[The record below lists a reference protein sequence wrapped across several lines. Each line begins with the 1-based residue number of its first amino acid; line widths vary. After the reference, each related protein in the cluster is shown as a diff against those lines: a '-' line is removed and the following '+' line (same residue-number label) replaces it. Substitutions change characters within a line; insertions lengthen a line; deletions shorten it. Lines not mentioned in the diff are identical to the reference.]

1 MLNWLGSTT
10 GNLGGSWSG
19 KRSAPTARE
28 LVEQQL
34 EERRLRDIRNVN
46 RAVTAVLGVSG
57 AVLLVA
63 GWGTHAIG
71 PVLLWAIASI
81 AAGGAVGFLFGIPRA
96 GGSASRAGSPGGRA
110 QSAAS
115 SADADATSGSPTS
128 PGAAAASGA
137 ATSAAGAE
145 LRPNTNLEE
154 VSDWL
159 TKIIVGL
166 GLVHLQDL
174 QGLVAAT
181 AANAAAALSANP
193 TATQT
198 SIATALIVG
207 FAIEGF
213 FLGYIYTRMFLQV
226 AFARSDSDLR
236 GASRDALD
244 RLVESAPLEKVESD
258 GSGAASLPSHAQRVL
273 AEQVERLASSDPRA
287 AIEKM
292 DALAR
297 EYERTRS
304 SMASGVE
311 RTQRMTDIVG
321 RMTVVALGAESQL
334 ERLTASANPGD
345 RLAAVVI
352 LKLRFNMKY
361 VEWLAQ
367 RLVDDVPFIGFQAA
381 SALLAASRLLGGAER
396 EALRTAVAKAQQV
409 LVDKQ
414 WNNDPPRDGLISQIL
429 GTADVEHPAAQAT
442 KTGSASS

>member
-10 GNLGGSWSG
+10 GNLGGSWGG
-19 KRSAPTARE
+19 KRSAPTAHE

-57 AVLLVA
+57 AVLLLA

-96 GGSASRAGSPGGRA
+96 GGSAARAGDTGGKA
-110 QSAAS
+110 QGLAP
-115 SADADATSGSPTS
+115 SADAAAGA
-128 PGAAAASGA
+128 PGAAGTVVAGGA
-137 ATSAAGAE
+137 PNSANGE

-174 QGLVAAT
+174 QGIVAAT
-181 AANAAAALSANP
+181 AANAAASLSANP
-193 TATQT
+193 TASQT
-198 SIATALIVG
+198 SLATALIVG

-244 RLVESAPLEKVESD
+244 RLLESAPVEKVDSEESE
-258 GSGAASLPSHAQRVL
+258 AASLPSNEQRVL

-304 SMASGVE
+304 SMASGRE
-311 RTQRMTDIVG
+311 RTRRMTDIVSQ
-321 RMTVVALGAESQL
+321 MTVVALGAESQL
-334 ERLTASANPGD
+334 ERLTASAMPGD

-352 LKLRFNMKY
+352 LKLRFNIKY
-361 VEWLAQ
+361 AEWLAQ

-381 SALLAASRLLGGAER
+381 SALLAASRLLGGVELDT
-396 EALRTAVAKAQQV
+396 LRTAVAKAQQV
-409 LVDKQ
+409 LVDKK
-414 WNNDPPRDGLISQIL
+414 WNNDPPRDRLISQIL
-429 GTADVEHPAAQAT
+429 GTAEVSDSAT
-442 KTGSASS
+442 QETTTRSATR

>member
-28 LVEQQL
+28 LIEQQL
-34 EERRLRDIRNVN
+34 EDRRLRDIRNVN
-46 RAVTAVLGVSG
+46 RAVTSVLGVSG
-57 AVLLVA
+57 AVLLLA

-96 GGSASRAGSPGGRA
+96 GGAVNQGGKTHSVA
-110 QSAAS
+110 P
-115 SADADATSGSPTS
+115 SADADAATGSSTVPS
-128 PGAAAASGA
+128 AAATGGAPNSG
-137 ATSAAGAE
+137 GAE

-174 QGLVAAT
+174 QGIVAAT
-181 AANAAAALSANP
+181 AANAAASLSANP

-236 GASRDALD
+236 GASRDALEK
-244 RLVESAPLEKVESD
+244 LVESAPAQNLD
-258 GSGAASLPSHAQRVL
+258 ASGAASLPSHEQRAL
-273 AEQVERLASSDPRA
+273 AEQVEQLAISAPRA

-304 SMASGVE
+304 SMASGSE

-321 RMTVVALGAESQL
+321 QMTVVALGAESQL

-381 SALLAASRLLGGAER
+381 SALLAASRVLGRAEQDT
-396 EALRTAVAKAQQV
+396 LRTAVANAQQV
-409 LVDKQ
+409 LVDKK
-414 WNNDPPRDGLISQIL
+414 WNNDPPRDRLISQIL
-429 GTADVEHPAAQAT
+429 GTAKVNDPTAQETNA
-442 KTGSASS
+442 GSAST